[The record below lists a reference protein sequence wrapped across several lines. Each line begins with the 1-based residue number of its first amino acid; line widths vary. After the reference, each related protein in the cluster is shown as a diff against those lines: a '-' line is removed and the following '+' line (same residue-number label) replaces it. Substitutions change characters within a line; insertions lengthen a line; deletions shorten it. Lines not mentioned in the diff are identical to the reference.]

1 MIAQHCMSLVASETS
16 IMMRKRIPAQ
26 HGMDQGNVNCSV
38 ELNTAMQGASN
49 ECIHISL
56 QTTSTVKAEDRQ
68 TWTSSHK
75 AATERGRQLAG
86 GEHLRCVVVSGV
98 HGQTRIRE
106 SSETLLIRLRPHRF
120 RLLLRPDGA
129 SPSGEEEGRGEE
141 GRGREKGG
149 NQSESEQQRG

>member
-1 MIAQHCMSLVASETS
+1 VHSHNSM
-16 IMMRKRIPAQ
+16 
-26 HGMDQGNVNCSV
+26 
-38 ELNTAMQGASN
+38 
-49 ECIHISL
+49 
-56 QTTSTVKAEDRQ
+56 QTTSTAKTEDRQ

-86 GEHLRCVVVSGV
+86 GEQLRCVVASVI
-98 HGQTRIRE
+98 HEQTRILE

-129 SPSGEEEGRGEE
+129 SPSGEEGRREE

-149 NQSESEQQRG
+149 NQSESEQQWG

>member
-1 MIAQHCMSLVASETS
+1 MLSH
-16 IMMRKRIPAQ
+16 
-26 HGMDQGNVNCSV
+26 N
-38 ELNTAMQGASN
+38 
-49 ECIHISL
+49 SL

-75 AATERGRQLAG
+75 AATERERRLAG
-86 GEHLRCVVVSGV
+86 GEQLRCVVVSV
-98 HGQTRIRE
+98 ARGQTRIRE
-106 SSETLLIRLRPHRF
+106 SSETLLIRLHPHRF
-120 RLLLRPDGA
+120 RLLLGPDGA